1 MTELDKKLALL
12 IAKAE
17 RLKTTWA
24 SEGKSKG
31 HIDIITQDILWAKE
45 DLLRG
50 SVSQKTQSI
59 ELLQENEL

>member
-31 HIDIITQDILWAKE
+31 HIDILWAKE
-45 DLLRG
+45 ALLRG